1 MLYTIGNSRMAE
13 PAPVRSLANHRSLRE
28 RIVAR
33 LRDAIVAG
41 DLAAKARL
49 VEPQLARQLCVSRTP
64 LREAIRQLEV
74 EGLLTTIPRVG
85 TFVRE
90 ASAQDV
96 EDTYAIRAVLEG
108 LAARQAAENPDPA
121 KAPALRAIL
130 TELAQKTSD
139 YRIYHEASGRFH
151 DVIFAFSRNQRLQ
164 AMYQSL
170 SYQVTRFRSLSLA
183 VHQRPE
189 VSLREHRRI
198 AAAILSGRGGEAERL
213 MRAHIEGARAVLR
226 QPVRPAQGK
235 VQSGSEA
242 RRRSISRR
250 RG

>member
-1 MLYTIGNSRMAE
+1 MPQAT
-13 PAPVRSLANHRSLRE
+13 PVRSLADHQSLRE

-33 LRDAIVAG
+33 LRDAIITG
-41 DLAAKARL
+41 DLTAKTHL
-49 VEPQLARQLCVSRTP
+49 MEPELARQLGVSRTP

-85 TFVRE
+85 TFVSE
-90 ASAQDV
+90 VSARDV

-121 KAPALRAIL
+121 KATALQAIL
-130 TELAQKTSD
+130 AELEQKSAD
-139 YRIYHEASGRFH
+139 YRVYHEAAGRFH
-151 DVIFAFSRNQRLQ
+151 DAILELSRNQRLR

-183 VHQRPE
+183 VGQRPQ
-189 VSLREHRRI
+189 VSVREHRGI
-198 AAAILSGRGGEAERL
+198 AAAILSGRAGAAERL

-226 QPVRPAQGK
+226 QRMISEPGRARPG
-235 VQSGSEA
+235 SGA
-242 RRRSISRR
+242 RGRSTPRR